1 MALAIIATKWYP
13 GGMKRSGTLCA
24 ILLAVLF
31 ATPAWAAPGGPIDTI
46 HRGEYYCEL
55 PGDATGPA
63 GHPVADEG
71 FEILSGSSYTTA
83 RGGGAY
89 LLTGDLLVMT
99 SGPKRGQRFNR
110 LSSNFLRK
118 LAADGTEGALRC
130 VRRTRNNS

>member
-1 MALAIIATKWYP
+1 
-13 GGMKRSGTLCA
+13 MKRAGTLPA
-24 ILLAVLF
+24 ILLGILF
-31 ATPAWAAPGGPIDTI
+31 ASPAVAAPGGPIDTI

-63 GHPVADEG
+63 GHPVPEEG

-83 RGGGAY
+83 KGGGAY

-99 SGPKRGQRFNR
+99 SGPKRGERFNR

-118 LAADGTEGALRC
+118 LAPDGTETTLRC
-130 VRRTRNNS
+130 VRRMRNNS